1 MDTSSSRP
9 ACVAA
14 GRGRPAG
21 AKAPGDIDFP
31 DDADRAAMD
40 EETWSALDAG
50 VSAAIDVEIVDADRA
65 SASPAPNIVL
75 RRLGRRFE
83 CEIEPWSERG
93 FKPEP
98 RFERGPGPRFERGPE
113 PRFGRR
119 PCVKRVARLFFI
131 VFLSDVPVGPF
142 ADILGAVARGK
153 PTIG

>member
-1 MDTSSSRP
+1 
-9 ACVAA
+9 
-14 GRGRPAG
+14 
-21 AKAPGDIDFP
+21 
-31 DDADRAAMD
+31 MD

-50 VSAAIDVEIVDADRA
+50 ASAAIDVEIVDADRA

-93 FKPEP
+93 FGPGR
-98 RFERGPGPRFERGPE
+98 RFERGSG

-119 PCVKRVARLFFI
+119 PCVKRIARLFFI

-142 ADILGAVARGK
+142 ADILGAVARGE

>member
-1 MDTSSSRP
+1 
-9 ACVAA
+9 
-14 GRGRPAG
+14 
-21 AKAPGDIDFP
+21 
-31 DDADRAAMD
+31 MD

-50 VSAAIDVEIVDADRA
+50 ASAAIDVEIVDADRA

-75 RRLGRRFE
+75 RRLGRRIE

-98 RFERGPGPRFERGPE
+98 RFERGPGPRF
-113 PRFGRR
+113 GRR
-119 PCVKRVARLFFI
+119 PCVKRIARLFFI

-142 ADILGAVARGK
+142 ADILGAVARGE

>member
-1 MDTSSSRP
+1 
-9 ACVAA
+9 
-14 GRGRPAG
+14 
-21 AKAPGDIDFP
+21 
-31 DDADRAAMD
+31 MD
-40 EETWSALDAG
+40 EETWPALDAG
-50 VSAAIDVEIVDADRA
+50 ASAAIDVEIVDADRA

-98 RFERGPGPRFERGPE
+98 RF
-113 PRFGRR
+113 GRR
-119 PCVKRVARLFFI
+119 PCVKRIARLFFI

-142 ADILGAVARGK
+142 ADILSAVARGE